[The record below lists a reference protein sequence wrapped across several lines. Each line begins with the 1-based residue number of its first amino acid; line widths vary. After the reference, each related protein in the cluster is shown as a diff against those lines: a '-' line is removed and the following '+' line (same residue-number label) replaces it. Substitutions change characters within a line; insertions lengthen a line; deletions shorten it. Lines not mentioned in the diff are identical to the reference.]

1 MYVPRYARIGGQPKL
16 LRSLFCIFLAAPCV
30 ALCFS
35 QNGSSSGGALEIDK
49 AVLPTPINQ
58 PPDALAQI
66 RHRQDQITRRNFDA
80 ANALR
85 QRQIADETMKLLIL
99 ARDLKLQM
107 DKLGNDPL
115 PDKLMREVEVIEAF
129 ARDVHKKMTLTVGP
143 G

>member
-16 LRSLFCIFLAAPCV
+16 LRLFLSISLASV
-30 ALCFS
+30 WVSLCFG
-35 QNGSSSGGALEIDK
+35 QNGSSPGGALEIDK
-49 AVLPTPINQ
+49 AALPTPINQ
-58 PPDALAQI
+58 PPDALAQM
-66 RHRQDQITRRNFDA
+66 RHRRDQIVRQNFDA